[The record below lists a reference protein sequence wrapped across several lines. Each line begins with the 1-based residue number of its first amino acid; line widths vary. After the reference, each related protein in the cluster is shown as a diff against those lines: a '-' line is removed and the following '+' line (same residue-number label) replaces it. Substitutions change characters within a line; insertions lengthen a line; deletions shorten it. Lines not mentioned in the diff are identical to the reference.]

1 MLTCAARVRP
11 PRRRRRQYLG
21 LLLASSDGKVIG
33 AVFETLMALGR
44 RGSSSLKRAE
54 RPTELHS
61 RLFEIC
67 QNTSVK
73 DAGVDLL
80 SLASSGAERIPECE
94 RLRERGITVEFFRE
108 DAGSPCGGSMTTVR
122 AGAAEFD
129 GRGGD
134 EAAAC
139 VDFCEARDI
148 PTAQRFRVLSKLRL
162 LNRIC
167 DREGRQTIVTMRL
180 LAFTALIQGN
190 PEHGT
195 RGGARPQ
202 ESAARTSPTRCARDA
217 AGPRPPARR
226 AL

>member
-1 MLTCAARVRP
+1 MEAWVSLELLAA
-11 PRRRRRQYLG
+11 LG
-21 LLLASSDGKVIG
+21 LA
-33 AVFETLMALGR
+33 R
-44 RGSSSLKRAE
+44 RLQVSHPHPGRAE
-54 RPTELHS
+54 
-61 RLFEIC
+61 
-67 QNTSVK
+67 
-73 DAGVDLL
+73 
-80 SLASSGAERIPECE
+80 ERAFTHC
-94 RLRERGITVEFFRE
+94 L
-108 DAGSPCGGSMTTVR
+108 R

-202 ESAARTSPTRCARDA
+202 ESAAPTRCARDA